1 MQTKIELKELI
12 EDLERNKELI
22 STDSSQFHRRNYL
35 RSLFSLFEAS
45 LSNLREDVATRLN
58 YKMFTQD
65 QFSIHEFIP
74 LLDED
79 VQLQGN
85 GEINLVPN
93 KYPFKNL
100 VAYVFKKYAE
110 LLGSDYHPLSNHK
123 WDSFKMAIKI
133 RNRITHPIDHD
144 DAKIS
149 DEELTKIYEAEEW
162 WKESVIQLHSNA

>member
-1 MQTKIELKELI
+1 MNKKIELKELI
-12 EDLERNKELI
+12 KDLERNKELLN
-22 STDSSQFHRRNYL
+22 SDSSQFHRRNYL

-58 YKMFTQD
+58 YKMFSQE
-65 QFSIHEFIP
+65 QFSINEFIP

-110 LLGSDYHPLSNHK
+110 LISENYNPLSNHK
-123 WDSFKMAIKI
+123 WNSFKSAIKI
-133 RNRITHPIDHD
+133 RNRVTHPTDHD
-144 DAKIS
+144 DANIS
-149 DEELTKIYEAEEW
+149 DNELNLIFEAEEW
-162 WKESVIQLHSNA
+162 WKECVNKISSNA